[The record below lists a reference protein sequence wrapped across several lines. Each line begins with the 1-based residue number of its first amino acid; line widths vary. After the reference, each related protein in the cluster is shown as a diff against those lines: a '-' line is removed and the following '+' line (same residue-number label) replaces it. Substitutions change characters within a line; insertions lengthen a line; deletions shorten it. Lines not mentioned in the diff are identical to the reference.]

1 MSRPATAGRVSVKM
15 THVLWR
21 FGQQRG
27 AALSR
32 PVASNRRLQSY
43 RIDRDFAAAASGMF
57 GERMPDQQSS
67 GLMRP

>member
-1 MSRPATAGRVSVKM
+1 MLR
-15 THVLWR
+15 R

-43 RIDRDFAAAASGMF
+43 CIDPDFAAAAFGMF
-57 GERMPDQQSS
+57 GERMTDQLAD
-67 GLMRP
+67 GAGRP